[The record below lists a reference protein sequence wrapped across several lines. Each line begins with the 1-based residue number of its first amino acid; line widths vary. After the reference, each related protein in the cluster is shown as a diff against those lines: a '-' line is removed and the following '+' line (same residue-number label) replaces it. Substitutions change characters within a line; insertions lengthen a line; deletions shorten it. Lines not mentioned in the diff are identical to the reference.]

1 MTSWHPNRGD
11 DSPTTTSAIL
21 GVDKQDMI
29 MPKQRRNWGLIIA
42 IIVSGVL
49 LGGIGAAGV
58 SIYQHVTNTTTALG
72 SVATTTRA
80 GNNVPYAAR
89 SGRSGNPT
97 VTVTA
102 TATPE
107 PQAEARTATQL
118 SGATIPCDGRG
129 VLIIHSIVDTG
140 QDIAAEARSV
150 LTANPGAQLLQ
161 PGACSSLRASLDGN
175 DVYGIVIDYG
185 FDTDRL
191 CRAAASI
198 GGNPRTMNNSG
209 DFTSP
214 C

>member
-72 SVATTTRA
+72 GVATTTPATATSA

-129 VLIIHSIVDTG
+129 VLIIHSI
-140 QDIAAEARSV
+140 
-150 LTANPGAQLLQ
+150 ANPGAQLLQ

>member
-72 SVATTTRA
+72 SVATTTPATATSA

-107 PQAEARTATQL
+107 PQAEARTATQRPWRPHYPL
-118 SGATIPCDGRG
+118 HRRHRPRYRRGSQKRAHRQPRRSTAPTRRLLLIAGIPR
-129 VLIIHSIVDTG
+129 
-140 QDIAAEARSV
+140 R
-150 LTANPGAQLLQ
+150 
-161 PGACSSLRASLDGN
+161 
-175 DVYGIVIDYG
+175 
-185 FDTDRL
+185 
-191 CRAAASI
+191 
-198 GGNPRTMNNSG
+198 
-209 DFTSP
+209 
-214 C
+214 